1 MRRELGSWA
10 MLEFGVEV
18 TTGELVAL
26 ERALRGLDTDAAR
39 SALMKAH
46 RTPVVLLVKERE
58 AVLAALGL
66 VLADPTAADSGRD
79 GLARLAAKLE
89 HEQET
94 AVDEPPP
101 PRRTRST
108 KK

>member
-1 MRRELGSWA
+1 

-39 SALMKAH
+39 SALTKAH
-46 RTPVVLLVKERE
+46 RTPVVLMVKERD
-58 AVLAALGL
+58 AVLAALRV
-66 VLADPTAADSGRD
+66 VLGDPSTADGGRD
-79 GLARLAAKLE
+79 GLARLASKLE

-94 AVDEPPP
+94 AVDEQPP
-101 PRRTRST
+101 PRRTRPT

>member
-1 MRRELGSWA
+1 

-39 SALMKAH
+39 SALTKAH
-46 RTPVVLLVKERE
+46 RTPVVLMVKERD
-58 AVLAALGL
+58 AVLEALRV
-66 VLADPTAADSGRD
+66 VLEDSPAADGGRD
-79 GLARLAAKLE
+79 GLARLASKLE

-94 AVDEPPP
+94 AVDEPAPA
-101 PRRTRST
+101 RRTRPT

>member
-1 MRRELGSWA
+1 MRRELGAWT
-10 MLEFGVEV
+10 MREFGVEV

-26 ERALRGLDTDAAR
+26 ERALRRLDTDAAR
-39 SALMKAH
+39 SALTRAH
-46 RTPVVLLVKERE
+46 RTPVVLTVKERE
-58 AVLAALGL
+58 AVLAALRV
-66 VLADPTAADSGRD
+66 VLGDPPAADGSRD
-79 GLARLAAKLE
+79 GLDRLVTRLE

-101 PRRTRST
+101 RRTGST

>member
-1 MRRELGSWA
+1 

-39 SALMKAH
+39 DALAKAH
-46 RTPVVLLVKERE
+46 RTPVVLAVKERE
-58 AVLAALGL
+58 AVLAALRV
-66 VLADPTAADSGRD
+66 VLGDPPSADRGWD

-89 HEQET
+89 HERET
-94 AVDEPPP
+94 AVDEPAP
-101 PRRTRST
+101 PRRTRPT
-108 KK
+108 KN

>member
-1 MRRELGSWA
+1 

-39 SALMKAH
+39 SALTKAH
-46 RTPVVLLVKERE
+46 RVPVVLMVSERE
-58 AVLAALGL
+58 AVLSALRV
-66 VLADPTAADSGRD
+66 VLGDSPAADSGWD
-79 GLARLAAKLE
+79 GLARLVSKLE
-89 HEQET
+89 HERET
-94 AVDEPPP
+94 EVDEPPP

-108 KK
+108 R

>member
-1 MRRELGSWA
+1 

-26 ERALRGLDTDAAR
+26 ERALRGLDTEAAR
-39 SALMKAH
+39 SALTKAH
-46 RTPVVLLVKERE
+46 RTPVVLMVRERE
-58 AVLAALGL
+58 AVLAALRVILG
-66 VLADPTAADSGRD
+66 DPPTTDGGRD

-94 AVDEPPP
+94 AVDEPAP

>member
-1 MRRELGSWA
+1 MR
-10 MLEFGVEV
+10 EFGVEV

-39 SALMKAH
+39 SALTKAH
-46 RTPVVLLVKERE
+46 RTPVVLMVKERE
-58 AVLAALGL
+58 VVLQALRVVLGDPIAAE
-66 VLADPTAADSGRD
+66 SGWD

-94 AVDEPPP
+94 VVDEPPP
-101 PRRTRST
+101 PRTRST

>member
-1 MRRELGSWA
+1 

-18 TTGELVAL
+18 STAELIAL
-26 ERALRGLDTDAAR
+26 ERALRGLDTEDARA
-39 SALMKAH
+39 AATKAH
-46 RTPVVLLVKERE
+46 RSPVVLTVKERD
-58 AVLAALGL
+58 AVLSALRL
-66 VLADPTAADSGRD
+66 VLGDPAAADNGWD

-101 PRRTRST
+101 ARRTRTRTT
-108 KK
+108 KS

>member
-1 MRRELGSWA
+1 MRREPGSWA

-18 TTGELVAL
+18 TTAELVAL

-39 SALMKAH
+39 SALTKAH
-46 RTPVVLLVKERE
+46 RTPVVLMVKERE
-58 AVLAALGL
+58 AVLAALQV
-66 VLADPTAADSGRD
+66 VLGDPPAAGSGRD
-79 GLARLAAKLE
+79 GLARLASKLE
-89 HEQET
+89 HEQDT
-94 AVDEPPP
+94 GVDEPPP

>member
-1 MRRELGSWA
+1 

-18 TTGELVAL
+18 TTAELIAL
-26 ERALRGLDTDAAR
+26 ERALRGLETDDARAA
-39 SALMKAH
+39 ATKAH
-46 RTPVVLLVKERE
+46 RTPVVLTLEERA
-58 AVLAALGL
+58 AVLSALRL
-66 VLADPTAADSGRD
+66 VLGEGTEAGKGNE

-94 AVDEPPP
+94 AAAESPPA
-101 PRRTRST
+101 RRTRST